1 MENIFPDPARHSLSR
16 PLQRRH
22 EHMGM
27 DSLIPAKSISI
38 FVVCKEDR
46 DARFGIDSAFQE
58 CLKYSYSFS

>member
-1 MENIFPDPARHSLSR
+1 
-16 PLQRRH
+16 
-22 EHMGM
+22 M